1 MQLNIFRYIYLNEMT
16 FNNDCK
22 SSTFFKKKKK
32 KKEGPLYAIQ
42 LTGKGLMLK
51 VLICSLQRYFK
62 TLGGNIFTNC
72 NLFSLL

>member
-32 KKEGPLYAIQ
+32 NF
-42 LTGKGLMLK
+42 KGTSKL
-51 VLICSLQRYFK
+51 
-62 TLGGNIFTNC
+62 
-72 NLFSLL
+72 